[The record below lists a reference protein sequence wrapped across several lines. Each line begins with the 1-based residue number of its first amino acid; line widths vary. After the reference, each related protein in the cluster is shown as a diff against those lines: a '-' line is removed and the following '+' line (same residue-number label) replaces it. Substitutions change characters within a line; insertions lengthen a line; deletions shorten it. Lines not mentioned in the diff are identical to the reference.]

1 VDCCPFYGEDL
12 SSFGPFVFAKVA
24 KKLII
29 VLLNPFPDT
38 LFFVYWF
45 FFIIF
50 LLLLLL
56 LNTFRVGRLSCF
68 FIERIFLP
76 DGLGDFEI
84 SFDGTFSSFLAR

>member
-1 VDCCPFYGEDL
+1 
-12 SSFGPFVFAKVA
+12 VA

-38 LFFVYWF
+38 LFFVCWF

-50 LLLLLL
+50 LFL
-56 LNTFRVGRLSCF
+56 LNTFRVGRLCCF

>member
-38 LFFVYWF
+38 LFFVCWF

-50 LLLLLL
+50 LFLLLL
-56 LNTFRVGRLSCF
+56 LNTFRVGGYAAFLSSAF
-68 FIERIFLP
+68 FFLM
-76 DGLGDFEI
+76 DLAI
-84 SFDGTFSSFLAR
+84 SK